1 LVKLN
6 IPKLVSVRLAV
17 VMLGDRLG
25 VAAIERDRVE
35 TFTIEAENPA
45 AALRA
50 ELDARS
56 LAARTVAIGLS
67 RSTVTVKPIEL
78 PAVAGAT
85 QHMVKFE
92 LERHLPIPAD
102 DAAFDFVALPPDAEA
117 DAVPVDGKRVL
128 IAAADRRL
136 IDSALRLADEA
147 KLRPVSITVASHDL
161 LALVQV
167 DRRQRVGWL
176 HRVGDTTELLL
187 LYDAMVVFSRSFTA
201 ADDATLLAETRR
213 SLAGARWRTCDAIWV
228 SGDGAAAAP
237 FLDLGVPISDPPWTA
252 RAERRLAQVAEPRGA
267 LDLAVATASNR
278 NIASLDLIP
287 AAIKPRRFTR
297 QEMLTAGALVAT
309 LLLALVALLVPG
321 FIENRRLARLNG
333 EITRIDPDVRAV
345 ERVARDLD
353 HKRQLLATVEKINS
367 STLQPLAVLR
377 ELTEILPSDA
387 WVTYLALDAKGV
399 ELTGQAGAAS
409 TLIPLLENS
418 PRLERVEFASPVT
431 RGRDRE
437 QFRIRAAWEAP
448 SVAAVPAPAVPT
460 PPTTSTRPPAPVPSA
475 QPAPQGPPPAAA
487 PSVRQP
493 RSSEPQIETPGRR
506 RGQEVPR
513 Q

>member
-1 LVKLN
+1 VVKFA
-6 IPKLVSVRLAV
+6 IPKIVPLRLAV

-25 VAAIERDRVE
+25 VAAIDRDRVE
-35 TFTIEAENPA
+35 TFTIEAENPG

-67 RSTVTVKPIEL
+67 RSTVTVKPIDL
-78 PAVAGAT
+78 PAVAGGT
-85 QHMVKFE
+85 QDMVKFE

-102 DAAFDFVALPPDAEA
+102 DAAFDFVPLPPEPEVE
-117 DAVPVDGKRVL
+117 AVPGEGTRVL

-136 IDSALRLADEA
+136 IDAALRLAEEA
-147 KLRPVSITVASHDL
+147 KLRPVSITVAAHDL
-161 LALVQV
+161 LALVET
-167 DRRQRVGWL
+167 DRRHRVAWL
-176 HRVGDTTELLL
+176 HRNGDTAELLL
-187 LYDAMVVFSRSFTA
+187 LHESMVVFSRSFAA

-213 SLAGARWRTCDAIWV
+213 SLAGARWRSCDAIWV

-252 RAERRLAQVAEPRGA
+252 RAERRLAQIAEPRGA
-267 LDLAVATASNR
+267 LELAVATASNR
-278 NIASLDLIP
+278 SIRSLDLIP

-297 QEMLTAGALVAT
+297 QEIRTGGALVVT
-309 LLLALVALLVPG
+309 LLLVVAALVVPG
-321 FIENRRLARLNG
+321 FVEGRRLARLNG
-333 EITRIDPDVRAV
+333 EIARIDPDVRAA
-345 ERVARDLD
+345 EKLARELD
-353 HKRQLLATVEKINS
+353 RKRQLLSTVEKINAS
-367 STLQPLAVLR
+367 SVQPLAVLR

-387 WVTYLALDAKGV
+387 WVTYLAFDAKGV

-409 TLIPLLENS
+409 NLIPLLENS

-448 SVAAVPAPAVPT
+448 APPAT
-460 PPTTSTRPPAPVPSA
+460 PP
-475 QPAPQGPPPAAA
+475 PQAAKPPAAG
-487 PSVRQP
+487 
-493 RSSEPQIETPGRR
+493 ETR
-506 RGQEVPR
+506 RGESPATRPAPPR
-513 Q
+513 LPGAPR

>member
-85 QHMVKFE
+85 QDMVKFE

-102 DAAFDFVALPPDAEA
+102 DAAFDFVPLPPDAEA
-117 DAVPVDGKRVL
+117 DAVPVEGKRVL

-161 LALVQV
+161 LALVDA
-167 DRRQRVGWL
+167 DRRQRVVWL
-176 HRVGDTTELLL
+176 HRVGDTAELLL
-187 LYDAMVVFSRSFTA
+187 LHDAMVVFSRSFAA

-237 FLDLGVPISDPPWTA
+237 FLDLGVPISDPPWTS
-252 RAERRLAQVAEPRGA
+252 RAERCLAQVAEPRGA

-297 QEMLTAGALVAT
+297 QEMFTAGALVAT

-333 EITRIDPDVRAV
+333 EIARIDPDVRAV

-367 STLQPLAVLR
+367 TSLQPLAVLR

-387 WVTYLALDAKGV
+387 WVTYLAFDAKGV
-399 ELTGQAGAAS
+399 EMTGQAGAAS
-409 TLIPLLENS
+409 TLIPVLENS

-448 SVAAVPAPAVPT
+448 SAAAVPAPAVPT

-493 RSSEPQIETPGRR
+493 RSSEPQMETLGRR
-506 RGQEVPR
+506 RGQEVP
-513 Q
+513 QQ